1 MSRESLERLTETH
14 VVGETRAE
22 PRLAQEAEPGVT
34 GPLVGSQLRFEVRR
48 DWQGFEL
55 PVAAEAAEPLTEPSL
70 EVRLLDLKPLYL
82 LDSSEPQA
90 QGFGQADLTL
100 EVAFG
105 EELQGGVDLFGV
117 EAHPFASQSHERGLE
132 RDEGF
137 ELLFAET
144 PLPEDDVPPV
154 VDEVLE
160 AHLAPARR
168 VGGRREARAQSQAGF
183 GAAPPGR
190 HQDTEAALL

>member
-1 MSRESLERLTETH
+1 MSRRESGSSYR
-14 VVGETRAE
+14 GPCRRRDTRRA
-22 PRLAQEAEPGVT
+22 RLAQEAEPGVT

-70 EVRLLDLKPLYL
+70 EVRLLDLQPLYL

-100 EVAFG
+100 EVACG

-117 EAHPFASQSHERGLE
+117 EAHPFPRSRTSGDLSATRASNSSLLRRLSPRTMSHR
-132 RDEGF
+132 
-137 ELLFAET
+137 
-144 PLPEDDVPPV
+144 
-154 VDEVLE
+154 
-160 AHLAPARR
+160 
-168 VGGRREARAQSQAGF
+168 
-183 GAAPPGR
+183 
-190 HQDTEAALL
+190 